1 MSNVLVIAA
10 HPDDELLGVGG
21 TVALH
26 ARKGD
31 RIKSIIMCE
40 GESLRYGHSVG
51 QSTATREAARI
62 LGVEEVIQPGF
73 PDQRLDTFT
82 LTDLITP
89 IEQVSEQFHPDIVYC
104 QCGYDANQDHQRL
117 FEAANIALRPT
128 SEWIR
133 ELYTFYTGS
142 STEWGYP
149 RKFAPDT
156 WVDITDVLET
166 KIQAFEQ
173 YTSEVKPYPHPRSSE
188 ALRHQAAFWGNQV
201 CMPAAEVF
209 MTIRRL
215 LRRDS

>member
-21 TVALH
+21 TVYLH
-26 ARKGD
+26 ALRGD

-40 GESLRYGHSVG
+40 GESLRYGRDVG
-51 QSTATREAARI
+51 QSTATQKAAGI
-62 LGVEEVIQPGF
+62 LGVEEVVQPRF

-89 IEQVSEQFHPDIVYC
+89 IEQVSEAFHPDIVYC

-133 ELYTFYTGS
+133 EFYTFYTCS

-149 RKFAPDT
+149 RSFAPDT
-156 WVDITDVLET
+156 WVDISDVLDR
-166 KIQAFEQ
+166 KIEAFEA
-173 YTSEVKPYPHPRSSE
+173 YSSEVKPYPHPRSSD
-188 ALRHQAAFWGNQV
+188 ALRHQAHFWGNQV
-201 CMPAAEVF
+201 CMDAAEVF
-209 MTIRRL
+209 MTVRRIRRK
-215 LRRDS
+215 DA